1 MKKNGRKYRK
11 VEKRD
16 IKNQIQSPKDNMVG
30 YSNSDYIDNRLSVAR
45 IVQNNP
51 VIRDNVEVKK
61 EYLRRLKRYLEISI
75 PDYSPYEEAMYNAY
89 KKIILNEETEEE
101 IHNISFYTHYILF
114 DLLHIWNYEPEKIPK
129 EKFKFV

>member
-89 KKIILNEETEEE
+89 KKIILNHFLFYQIIQFIATF
-101 IHNISFYTHYILF
+101 NI
-114 DLLHIWNYEPEKIPK
+114 P
-129 EKFKFV
+129 